1 MSRAQR
7 MFDRALW
14 HLWKTNPYDFRLV
27 LMINWGLE
35 E

>member
-14 HLWKTNPYDFRLV
+14 HLWKTNPDDFSLV
-27 LMINWGLE
+27 LIINWWLE